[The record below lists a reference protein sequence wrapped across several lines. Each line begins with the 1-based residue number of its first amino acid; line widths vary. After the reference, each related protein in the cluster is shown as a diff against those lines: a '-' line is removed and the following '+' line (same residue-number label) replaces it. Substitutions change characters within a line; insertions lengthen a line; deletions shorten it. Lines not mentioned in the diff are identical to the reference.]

1 MDLLREDRAHHNQRT
16 WEIKQSPSLQQV
28 SHGEGVEGREA
39 GSCASS
45 RTRRSRQERNRNPYL
60 IEWICSLYIEEE
72 TRRWTRADHYLERAL
87 GKKERKNA
95 FFWPAELFNKLAD
108 FKRVE
113 RGWGAVSSL
122 LVEVSR
128 CSVVEVGIKD
138 RRGRKGGVEVA
149 EQEGCSCAIQDGWT
163 QRRWTASLWDKMF
176 FLCMLRS
183 WALWQPPTEMC
194 HLPGEKTVP
203 VLAQEIGSSFSVS
216 FSVLDYLL
224 NASLWCYVGK
234 YIKNCKILGYI
245 WLELYI

>member
-95 FFWPAELFNKLAD
+95 FFWPAELFSKLAGY
-108 FKRVE
+108 KRVE
-113 RGWGAVSSL
+113 RGWGDVSSL

-138 RRGRKGGVEVA
+138 RRGRKGGVGVA

-176 FLCMLRS
+176 FSLCVKKL
-183 WALWQPPTEMC
+183 
-194 HLPGEKTVP
+194 
-203 VLAQEIGSSFSVS
+203 SSVTASYWNVS
-216 FSVLDYLL
+216 FTWRKDCSCLSSGNWELFFCFFLCPRLLVKCISVVL
-224 NASLWCYVGK
+224 CG
-234 YIKNCKILGYI
+234 
-245 WLELYI
+245 